1 MRQQCI
7 TFCEVVGVK
16 ALKSKLIALR
26 LTPSQNDGL
35 KAKAEAEGMTVSAYL
50 VRFVNHALADSQ
62 PTAPSVTEKVRGTV
76 KVTARLPPDAYNYLV
91 SEAAQQGAPVSTW
104 VTALLC
110 ARSRSAPQLV
120 PATRRTAFSLFKQV
134 RGMSVNINQIAH
146 AVNKGVLT
154 GAGAELS
161 AKELT
166 ALRAE
171 VEALRKELTAL
182 AAGQMKFQ
190 IEGGK
195 GSE

>member
-1 MRQQCI
+1 M
-7 TFCEVVGVK
+7 TKTKMVGTLVTPEKLEAVK
-16 ALKSKLIALR
+16 AQAMGA
-26 LTPSQNDGL
+26 GL
-35 KAKAEAEGMTVSAYL
+35 SVSAYVGRL
-50 VRFVNHALADSQ
+50 IERDLSG
-62 PTAPSVTEKVRGTV
+62 KVGSEGVAVDRSKGGSKITV
-76 KVTARLPPDAYNYLV
+76 RLPLDAHAFLTC
-91 SEAAQQGAPVSTW
+91 EALEQGAPVSTW

-120 PATRRTAFSLFKQV
+120 PATRRRAFSLFKQV

-161 AKELT
+161 AKELKD
-166 ALRAE
+166 LRAE

-190 IEGGK
+190 IEGGQ